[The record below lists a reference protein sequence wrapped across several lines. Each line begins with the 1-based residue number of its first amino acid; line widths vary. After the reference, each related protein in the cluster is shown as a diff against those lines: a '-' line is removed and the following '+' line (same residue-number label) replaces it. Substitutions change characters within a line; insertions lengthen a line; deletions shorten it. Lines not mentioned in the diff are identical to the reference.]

1 MRIIILT
8 FLALILF
15 MAGIQADSVV
25 VISASYRAINTVD
38 DNYLAYAFSPAA
50 YGAADTLCLGH
61 VYDGEAEPPNY
72 LRRIIIKPTLKV
84 SRDSINMAD
93 SSISCACSL
102 LVKAQT
108 GIGTDDSLVLTVL
121 LKDFSETISDWAHCS
136 TGVHWTTA
144 GAGSDGN
151 DYKNVVISKIPVPAN
166 AEWAVWDCKPA
177 LDSIVAY
184 RWNVQ
189 GWRITLNDESS
200 TATETVRFYSAD
212 HATTQNRPNLVFD
225 YAYKIMTGGQRHEQ
239 RNRHGQPSRHG
250 G

>member
-1 MRIIILT
+1 MRIILI

-15 MAGIQADSVV
+15 AGMAYADSVV
-25 VISASYRAINTVD
+25 VISASYLNNTNTD
-38 DNYLAYAFSPAA
+38 DNYLAYSFSPVA
-50 YGAADTLCLGH
+50 YGAADTLCVGH
-61 VYDGEAEPPNY
+61 AYDGEAEPPNY
-72 LRRIIIKPTLKV
+72 ARRIIINPALKV
-84 SRDSINMAD
+84 ARDSINMAD
-93 SSISCACSL
+93 SAISCACSL

-108 GIGTDDSLVLTVL
+108 GIGTDDSLVLTAL

-166 AEWAVWDCKPA
+166 AEWAVFDCKSA

-200 TATETVRFYSAD
+200 TATETVRFYSVD
-212 HATTQNRPNLVFD
+212 HATTGNRPNLQYD
-225 YAYKIMTGGQRHEQ
+225 YAYKIMTGGQRHGE